1 MRMQVMAQGIV
12 LHHKCMRSR
21 LKTFSGY
28 EIATEGDSF
37 KCAFH
42 EPEKAIMWAV
52 MVQVI

>member
-12 LHHKCMRSR
+12 MHHKCMRSR